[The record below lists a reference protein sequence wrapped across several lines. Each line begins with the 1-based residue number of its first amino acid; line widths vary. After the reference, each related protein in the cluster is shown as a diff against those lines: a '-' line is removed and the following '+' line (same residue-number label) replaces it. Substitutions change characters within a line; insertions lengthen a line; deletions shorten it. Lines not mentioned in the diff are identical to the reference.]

1 MSHQLPSSGIANIP
15 VHYLIAMPRTGSTLL
30 SIMLNKHPQILSTIE
45 EPFYFNLYPKY
56 KKIKD
61 WNTEVINRFCADFFL
76 FSNHKLEMQSVHFD
90 TLKGLLTTNS
100 EGLNFEKAI
109 RLAYMAFSPDKD
121 KSAISCILDKE
132 LQYYQFIRKVAQ
144 RYPQTKF
151 IVLFREPV
159 DNIYRWQFMRKKRK
173 RKHKLSHLT
182 KLWSYRK
189 RNILQQLS
197 QLPTSQVL
205 LITYENLINDTE
217 KTISTICSFLNI
229 PYSPEILKNTSSSD
243 YYATSD
249 FKEITHF
256 HEMSFKKPDKN
267 KIGEG
272 YRKFSDKEIQY
283 ILQKTE
289 SLSEDT
295 SKKGGYPFFSE
306 ELIVKTWYMLP
317 FSFQRGIKIIKARVT
332 SQKTA
337 ES

>member
-1 MSHQLPSSGIANIP
+1 MSQQLPSSGIVNIP

-61 WNTEVINRFCADFFL
+61 WNTKVINHFCTDFFL

-90 TLKGLLTTNS
+90 TLKGLLTTHS
-100 EGLNFEKAI
+100 VGLNFEKAI
-109 RLAYMAFSPDKD
+109 RLAYMAFFPNKD

-173 RKHKLSHLT
+173 RRHKLRHLT

-189 RNILQQLS
+189 RSILQQLS

-205 LITYENLINDTE
+205 LITYEDLINNTDE
-217 KTISTICSFLNI
+217 VISTICSFLNV
-229 PYSPEILKNTSSSD
+229 PYSPEILQDTYSSD
-243 YYATSD
+243 YYATSE
-249 FKEITHF
+249 FKEITRF

-272 YRKFSDKEIQY
+272 YGKFSDKEVQY
-283 ILQKTE
+283 IIQKTE
-289 SLSEDT
+289 FLSKGT
-295 SKKGGYPFFSE
+295 SKRVFSPIFSE
-306 ELIVKTWYMLP
+306 KLIVKAWYMLP
-317 FSFQRGIKIIKARVT
+317 FSFQRGIKIIKARVI
-332 SQKTA
+332 SKKTA